1 MAERPVGRV
10 DALHV
15 KDGHFHGE
23 ALQRRPLS
31 EEEALV
37 ASKSCAYASRQFRKH
52 MRLSGRWL
60 AQLRKHNEDY
70 GEGQPFWIT
79 VQKGN
84 RNFCDQAPDTFTGV
98 LRGTGN
104 VLSGTGNVLLMLLLL
119 CPQASFAK

>member
-10 DALHV
+10 DALCV

-23 ALQRRPLS
+23 ALERRLLS
-31 EEEALV
+31 EEEALM

-52 MRLSGRWL
+52 MRVSGRWL

-84 RNFCDQAPDTFTGV
+84 RNFCDRAPDTFTGV
-98 LRGTGN
+98 
-104 VLSGTGNVLLMLLLL
+104 MLAPRPLIRQ
-119 CPQASFAK
+119 CAEWYRYTMCY

>member
-10 DALHV
+10 NALHV

-23 ALQRRPLS
+23 ALERRPLS
-31 EEEALV
+31 KEEALA
-37 ASKSCAYASRQFRKH
+37 ASKSCAYASHQFRKY

-84 RNFCDQAPDTFTGV
+84 RNFCDFIPCDHAP
-98 LRGTGN
+98 RAP
-104 VLSGTGNVLLMLLLL
+104 SGLAYIQYSSRAQT
-119 CPQASFAK
+119 PHSSPPFDH